1 MSSSSY
7 SISLSKD
14 EWAVVGIVLLDQ
26 EVSWHVLLIL
36 KRNDLSQFRWLIS
49 LSVVN
54 FVSINNDVLSK
65 ILISVKT
72 SGMWWRWLIDRPVVE
87 WWVPDW
93 VLGLGLN

>member
-1 MSSSSY
+1 MSSSY

-26 EVSWHVLLIL
+26 KVSWHVLLIL
-36 KRNDLSQFRWLIS
+36 KRNHLSQFRWFTS

-54 FVSINNDVLSK
+54 FVSIKNDVLSK

-72 SGMWWRWLIDRPVVE
+72 SGMWS
-87 WWVPDW
+87 
-93 VLGLGLN
+93 

>member
-1 MSSSSY
+1 MSSSY

-36 KRNDLSQFRWLIS
+36 KRNDLSQFRWFTS

-54 FVSINNDVLSK
+54 FMSINNDVLSK

-72 SGMWWRWLIDRPVVE
+72 SGMWRRWLVYGPVVE

-93 VLGLGLN
+93 VPGLGLN